1 MLSKIWPPFGISSML
16 VGPLSQAAGSLSK
29 ILDDLADCLAVCL
42 ADLLPLHP
50 LEGVFGI
57 RGEQCKRGGGL
68 VWILTMQDL
77 LRASFP
83 LVSASIFLLVEPE
96 SQLLFCYSAHASWK
110 SWR

>member
-1 MLSKIWPPFGISSML
+1 MTWQIALQI
-16 VGPLSQAAGSLSK
+16 
-29 ILDDLADCLAVCL
+29 CL

-57 RGEQCKRGGGL
+57 RGEQWQGEGGL
-68 VWILTMQDL
+68 VWILTMQEL

-83 LVSASIFLLVEPE
+83 LVSASIFLLVESE
-96 SQLLFCYSAHASWK
+96 SQLLFSYSDHTSWK